1 MYKRQTYI
9 RLFKA
14 NKLEKKFPEPFSNLV
29 DGGSSYSFYKNIY
42 VGDEI
47 TVISKLK
54 DLFLKTGTMGE
65 MLFKVTLIS
74 YINQKKELVST
85 QEIVTI
91 TYGKG
96 EKTFLG

>member
-1 MYKRQTYI
+1 
-9 RLFKA
+9 
-14 NKLEKKFPEPFSNLV
+14 
-29 DGGSSYSFYKNIY
+29 
-42 VGDEI
+42 
-47 TVISKLK
+47 
-54 DLFLKTGTMGE
+54 MGE

-74 YINQKKELVST
+74 YMNQKKELVST